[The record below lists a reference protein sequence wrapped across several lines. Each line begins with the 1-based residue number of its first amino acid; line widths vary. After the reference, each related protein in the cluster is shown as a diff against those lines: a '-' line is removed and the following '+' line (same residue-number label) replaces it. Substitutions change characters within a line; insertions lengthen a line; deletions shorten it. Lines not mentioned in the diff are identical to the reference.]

1 MPYLKRVYF
10 WCVCAILILLS
21 FNVSAQNVNT
31 EITIYEGILVGGYVD
46 EGAFL
51 NFTGPNIAV
60 IKGNSRLLIGMMP
73 SLRFKKEDG
82 TTQNSFVTPALGCGI
97 TYCYKYL
104 AFQIPLY
111 YTPKSSIQNGQWHI
125 GAGVGLRLNAFK
137 KDKK

>member
-1 MPYLKRVYF
+1 MSFVKRKYF
-10 WCVCAILILLS
+10 WCVCTFLNLLS
-21 FNVSAQNVNT
+21 CNVSAQNVNA
-31 EITIYEGILVGGYVD
+31 EVTIFEGILVGGYVD

-51 NFTGPNIAV
+51 NFTGPNIAF

-73 SLRFKKEDG
+73 SLRFKNDDG

-104 AFQIPLY
+104 AFQIPFY

-125 GAGVGLRLNAFK
+125 GAGIGLRLNALK
-137 KDKK
+137 KD